1 MSFEFDSKPAK
12 VEVDVNEFIMSIAGA
27 AGKSVPSRTIL
38 NHVLGAMKCKV
49 NTDPELLSQVMF
61 NLLDNACKFT
71 SRGSITFGYEMLPD
85 AVCFFVRDTGAGISA
100 ERQMTLFDPTDGNRH
115 GLALCKDIVESLHGE
130 IGVES
135 DGEGKGSQFWFT
147 LPVEADE
154 DDNEEAEQRD
164 VTPTPVFEKPLDASR
179 PTILVAEDNDSNY
192 FLVSSILEDEY
203 NLIHAHN
210 GNEAVELFAEYNPH
224 LVLMD
229 ISMPD
234 MDGYEATS
242 IIWCSN
248 TDVPIIAVT
257 AYAFQ
262 ADRLRI
268 MDSGFNGYISKPI
281 DADHLMTEIAR
292 LLNNGR

>member
-1 MSFEFDSKPAK
+1 M
-12 VEVDVNEFIMSIAGA
+12 NEFIMSIASA

-38 NHVLGAMKCKV
+38 NHVFGAMKCKV

-71 SRGSITFGYEMLPD
+71 SRGSITFGYEMLHD

-100 ERQMTLFDPTDGNRH
+100 ERQMTLFDPTEDDRH

-164 VTPTPVFEKPLDASR
+164 ITPTPVFERPLDASR

-242 IIWCSN
+242 IIRCSN

-268 MDSGFNGYISKPI
+268 MNSGFNGYISKPI

>member
-1 MSFEFDSKPAK
+1 M
-12 VEVDVNEFIMSIAGA
+12 NEFIMSIAGA

-38 NHVLGAMKCKV
+38 NHVFGAVKCKV

-61 NLLDNACKFT
+61 NLLDNSCKFT
-71 SRGSITFGYEMLPD
+71 SRGSITFGYEMLHD

-100 ERQMTLFDPTDGNRH
+100 ERQMTLFDPTEGDRH
-115 GLALCKDIVESLHGE
+115 GLALCKDIVESLYVE

-164 VTPTPVFEKPLDASR
+164 VTPTPVFERPLDASR

-242 IIWCSN
+242 IIRCSN

-292 LLNNGR
+292 LLNVSNL

>member
-1 MSFEFDSKPAK
+1 
-12 VEVDVNEFIMSIAGA
+12 
-27 AGKSVPSRTIL
+27 
-38 NHVLGAMKCKV
+38 
-49 NTDPELLSQVMF
+49 
-61 NLLDNACKFT
+61 
-71 SRGSITFGYEMLPD
+71 
-85 AVCFFVRDTGAGISA
+85 
-100 ERQMTLFDPTDGNRH
+100 MTLFDPTDGNRH

-242 IIWCSN
+242 IIRCSN

>member
-71 SRGSITFGYEMLPD
+71 SWGSITFGYEMLPD

-154 DDNEEAEQRD
+154 DDKEEAEQRD
-164 VTPTPVFEKPLDASR
+164 ITPTPVFERPLDASR

-224 LVLMD
+224 LVL
-229 ISMPD
+229 
-234 MDGYEATS
+234 
-242 IIWCSN
+242 
-248 TDVPIIAVT
+248 
-257 AYAFQ
+257 
-262 ADRLRI
+262 
-268 MDSGFNGYISKPI
+268 
-281 DADHLMTEIAR
+281 
-292 LLNNGR
+292 